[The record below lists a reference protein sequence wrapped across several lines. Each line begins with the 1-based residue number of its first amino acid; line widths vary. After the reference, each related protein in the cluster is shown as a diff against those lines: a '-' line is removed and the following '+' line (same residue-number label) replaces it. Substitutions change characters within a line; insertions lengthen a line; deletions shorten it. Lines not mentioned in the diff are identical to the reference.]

1 MIEEGVVAAD
11 STKIGQVRLLINDV
25 AAADSDLRVFTDPDI
40 ETFLALEGDRVKRA
54 AAQALDTIATNEAL
68 CSKVL
73 RSQDVQTDGAKL
85 AAELRA
91 RAKALRDQDDETT
104 DDGTGFAIE
113 VVPFQPYGPYTP
125 ELTERRYGH
134 QTW

>member
-1 MIEEGVVAAD
+1 MAAD
-11 STKIGQVRLLINDV
+11 TTPQGQVRLLINDV
-25 AAADSDLRVFTDPDI
+25 APADSEDRVFTDDEI
-40 ETFLALEGDRVKRA
+40 DTFLALEGGRVKRA

-85 AAELRA
+85 AAELRL
-91 RAKALRDQDDETT
+91 RAKALRDQDDDDDA
-104 DDGTGFAIE
+104 DDGTALEIVAFK
-113 VVPFQPYGPYTP
+113 PYGPYVP